1 MRVWLLH
8 HMTDKYSRTRTL
20 WQALFWRK
28 SLLSCYI
35 LSFFF
40 NIDRTFTPYTIQLC
54 WCVEIDLFGWHILSS
69 SQMNWIWRC
78 FVLGPLYWAGDQI
91 SNMGRIQGER
101 GSSLTSSF
109 LPLFKTWMLWTQHF
123 KSAHVCIDAW
133 FVDALVFVVDH
144 GFSTGKW
151 TCEANRHQGHLSSL
165 WG

>member
-69 SQMNWIWRC
+69 SQMNWIWHC

-101 GSSLTSSF
+101 GRFLNFFVSPTLQDVNAVNPTLQVSTCMHRCLICRCISLCRGSR
-109 LPLFKTWMLWTQHF
+109 LFNWQ
-123 KSAHVCIDAW
+123 
-133 FVDALVFVVDH
+133 VDVW
-144 GFSTGKW
+144 S
-151 TCEANRHQGHLSSL
+151 
-165 WG
+165 